1 MIRAPYGFRGDLGPF
16 AGRGPRDQV
25 DLLLSWGCNAVFG
38 GYDDTEFVAAAHDA
52 GMPVYAEFGCFVG
65 ERWWKD
71 IPASRPVLTEG
82 SLLEA
87 DGWYAGVNPSH
98 PEVRSGLLEE
108 LERLV
113 SRSPIDGVWL
123 DFIRW
128 PCHWEAPDPPRPA
141 TSFDVGTLERFAA
154 ATGIQAPSEPG
165 QASELLLG
173 AERNAWTD
181 WRCQQITDW
190 VREAAQLVRRVRPEA
205 LVGLFSIPW
214 RQDDF
219 DGALKGVVGQDLA
232 ALGKHVDVFSPM
244 VYHLMCGQ
252 DPEWIAEV
260 VRDAQ
265 RTSGKRVWPIIQ
277 SVDKPTDL
285 SPKAY
290 GKALD
295 AAMGCDESD
304 GLIVFTL
311 EGMLSPT
318 KVAETRSRW
327 T

>member
-1 MIRAPYGFRGDLGPF
+1 MIRALYGYRGELAPF
-16 AGRGPRDQV
+16 AGRSPGEQV
-25 DLLLSWGCNAVFG
+25 GLLRSWGCNAIFG
-38 GYDDTEFVAAAHDA
+38 GYDDPAFVDAAHDA

-65 ERWWKD
+65 ERWWNEV
-71 IPASRPVLTEG
+71 PASRPILADG

-87 DGWYAGVNPSH
+87 DEWYAGVNPSH
-98 PEVRSGLLEE
+98 PEVRSRLLQD

-113 SRSPIDGVWL
+113 RRAPIDGVWL

-128 PCHWEAPDPPRPA
+128 PCHWEAPDPTRPA
-141 TSFDVGTLERFAA
+141 TSFDSGTLERFTA
-154 ATGIQAPSEPG
+154 ATGIAVPPKAVR
-165 QASELLLG
+165 ASELLLG
-173 AERNAWTD
+173 AESRAWTD

-190 VREAAQLVRRVRPEA
+190 VREAGELIRSVRHEA

-219 DGALKGVVGQDLA
+219 EGALTGVVGQDLA
-232 ALGKHVDVFSPM
+232 ALGEHVDVFSPM

-252 DPEWIAEV
+252 PPEWIAEV
-260 VRDAQ
+260 VRDVR

-277 SVDKPTDL
+277 SVDKPADL
-285 SPKAY
+285 SPEAY
-290 GKALD
+290 GQALD

-311 EGMLSPT
+311 EGMLSPA
-318 KVAETRSRW
+318 KVAATRSRW

>member
-1 MIRAPYGFRGDLGPF
+1 MIRALYGYRGELEPF
-16 AGRGPRDQV
+16 AGREPQEQV
-25 DLLLSWGCNAVFG
+25 DLLRSWGCNAIFG
-38 GYDDTEFVAAAHDA
+38 GYDDPAFVSAAHDA

-65 ERWWKD
+65 EHWWND
-71 IPASRPVLTEG
+71 VPASRPSLADG
-82 SLLEA
+82 SPLEA
-87 DGWYAGVNPSH
+87 DEWYAGVNPSH
-98 PEVRSGLLEE
+98 PEVRSRLLQE

-113 SRSPIDGVWL
+113 SRAPIDGVWL

-141 TSFDVGTLERFAA
+141 TSFDAGTLGRFAA
-154 ATGIQAPSEPG
+154 ATGIEIPLEPAT
-165 QASELLLG
+165 ASDLLLG
-173 AERNAWTD
+173 AEKAAWTD

-190 VREAAQLVRRVRPEA
+190 VCEAAQLVRRVCPEA

-219 DGALKGVVGQDLA
+219 DGALEGVVGQDLA
-232 ALGKHVDVFSPM
+232 ALGEHVDVFSPM

-252 DPEWIAEV
+252 EPAWIAEV

-285 SPKAY
+285 SPEAY

-311 EGMLSPT
+311 EGMLTPA
-318 KVAETRSRW
+318 KVAETHFRW
-327 T
+327 A